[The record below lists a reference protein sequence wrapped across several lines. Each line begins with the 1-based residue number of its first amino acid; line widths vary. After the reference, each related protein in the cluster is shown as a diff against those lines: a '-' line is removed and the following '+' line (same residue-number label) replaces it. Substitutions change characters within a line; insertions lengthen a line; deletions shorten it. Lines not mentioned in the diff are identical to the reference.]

1 MKCCA
6 PKWICNALVLVGAL
20 NWGLVGFFSF
30 NLVEKLLGSWPMAI
44 TVTYDLVG
52 VAAVLCVVHY
62 FACPCD
68 KGDEKGGCC
77 GKGACKK

>member
-1 MKCCA
+1 MKCCYV
-6 PKWICNALVLVGAL
+6 KWIAKVLVLVGAL

-44 TVTYDLVG
+44 TVTYDVVG
-52 VAAVLCVVHY
+52 VAAVVFICHM
-62 FACPCD
+62 FFCPCN
-68 KGDEKGGCC
+68 KGGEKGGCC